1 MFGGAHESLHVLLVR
16 DRTASPPQSD
26 KSRDMAGYALMAV
39 TLVACVLLLLLLH
52 LETRAASPV
61 RLELERNVALDDN
74 EDPPPPPP
82 PPPRYVQPVCQVTF
96 GRAMCMRGG
105 SEVDCPAKVDQVR
118 HDTKVTSSGAWELS
132 PTYTYFLDR
141 GIVIVLT
148 RLFAG
153 SSVVELGAGKGCYAD
168 ALRRAP
174 SPRADIPSIKVRAF
188 DGAPNVAELTGGLVR
203 RADLTQPMREPAADW
218 VLCLETAEHIPRE
231 FEETLIANLD
241 RLNTIGIVLSWS
253 NNAGGNG
260 HVNLRTN
267 AWVEQR
273 LKALGYERQMADERT
288 LRLGVSDIHWF
299 RDTLMV
305 FRRQGAERALDGRR
319 RSRFPRDPIRPNS

>member
-1 MFGGAHESLHVLLVR
+1 MAAPFTVVDCNPATARATVVAAGPVPLAGLREAVAEALPPTAGA
-16 DRTASPPQSD
+16 
-26 KSRDMAGYALMAV
+26 
-39 TLVACVLLLLLLH
+39 VLLLLLLH

-61 RLELERNVALDDN
+61 RLQLERNVALDDN

-153 SSVVELGAGKGCYAD
+153 SSVVELGAGKGCYDD
-168 ALRRAP
+168 ALRRAR
-174 SPRADIPSIKVRAF
+174 SPRADIPRI
-188 DGAPNVAELTGGLVR
+188 
-203 RADLTQPMREPAADW
+203 
-218 VLCLETAEHIPRE
+218 
-231 FEETLIANLD
+231 
-241 RLNTIGIVLSWS
+241 
-253 NNAGGNG
+253 
-260 HVNLRTN
+260 
-267 AWVEQR
+267 
-273 LKALGYERQMADERT
+273 
-288 LRLGVSDIHWF
+288 
-299 RDTLMV
+299 
-305 FRRQGAERALDGRR
+305 
-319 RSRFPRDPIRPNS
+319 